1 MTPLRE
7 LDAIVKAIENTLQ
20 NDFYAEGDNLLSKAQ
35 SVQNR
40 LSAECLDKIQT
51 VYRIYREALCREN
64 YFAQENLPEVRQ
76 LAASIREELAM
87 NEAVQPSLAWRVMR
101 AILLLP
107 VVLLGKIVNP
117 IITTEYSS
125 IYKFYFVCGIIGIII
140 AASYFFYLIHY
151 IHSLF
156 P

>member
-1 MTPLRE
+1 MTPLKE
-7 LDAIVKAIENTLQ
+7 IDSIVKSIENALQ
-20 NDFYAEGDNLLSKAQ
+20 KDFYAEGDNIISKAQ

-40 LSAECLDKIQT
+40 LSTKCMENIQT
-51 VYRIYREALCREN
+51 LYRIYREALCREN

-76 LAASIREELAM
+76 LAASIREELATK
-87 NEAVQPSLAWRVMR
+87 EAVQPSLAWRVMR